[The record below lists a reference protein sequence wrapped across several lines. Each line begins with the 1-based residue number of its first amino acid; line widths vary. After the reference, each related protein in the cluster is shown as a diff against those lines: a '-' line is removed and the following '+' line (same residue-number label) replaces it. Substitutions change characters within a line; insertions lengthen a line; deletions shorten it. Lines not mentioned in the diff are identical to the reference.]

1 MIGALVLDLAPNYT
15 STMIDGL
22 DETSSRI
29 KSILDELE
37 ALSRKL
43 YPGKRFLRLRLKK
56 EEMSNAVGKYAM

>member
-1 MIGALVLDLAPNYT
+1 
-15 STMIDGL
+15 MIDGL